1 MPIELLV
8 ICVVAIL
15 FVVSSIR
22 VLKES
27 QRAVIFRL
35 GQLVG
40 VGGPGLVFLVPVVDK
55 VKIVDLNQW
64 VPEWQAL
71 SKTELDERVKA
82 VVFSHQAD

>member
-8 ICVVAIL
+8 ICAVAIL
-15 FVVSSIR
+15 FVVSSIK
-22 VLKES
+22 VVKES

>member
-8 ICVVAIL
+8 ICAVAIL

-35 GQLVG
+35 GQFVG

-55 VKIVDLNQW
+55 VKILDLNKW
-64 VPEWQAL
+64 VPGWQAL
-71 SKTELDERVKA
+71 SKTDLDERVKA